1 MPWKETCAVDQR
13 IRFVVEACGHERP
26 LTELCAEYG
35 ISRKTAY
42 KWLTRYREHRLDGLK
57 DRSRAPLRHGLQRPA
72 QLLETVVGLR
82 ERYPW
87 WGPKKLRFKL
97 GALYPDIDLPSA
109 STIGDWLKKE
119 GLTNKR
125 RPRPR
130 CTPSSHPL
138 GRPEQPN
145 DIWALD
151 FKGWFKTGNDERCD
165 PFTVSDLYSRY
176 LLHCAH
182 LERLDH
188 DHVHPVMDALF
199 CEFGLPRGIR
209 SDNGEPFAS
218 VAAGGL
224 SRLSLWW
231 TKLGIELQRIQ
242 PGKPQQNGCHERM
255 HGTLKIEAASPPA
268 INLTEQQQRLHA
280 FRVRFNDER
289 PHEALAGRTPA
300 SVYQPSARPYPCP
313 LREPEYDDNAAV
325 RRVRTRGEIKW
336 GGELVYVSQV
346 LAGER
351 VGITETATGDWVVCF
366 GPITL
371 GYIDPKRSRLC
382 RKPLRTSTAPGCEF
396 VDEPAASPTTSQPQ
410 TPSQTLAK

>member
-1 MPWKETCAVDQR
+1 MPWKETCAMDQR
-13 IRFVVEACGHERP
+13 MRFVLEACDRERP

-42 KWLTRYREHRLDGLK
+42 KWLSRYETERLDGLK
-57 DRSRAPLRHGLQRPA
+57 DRSRAPLQHGLQRPTE
-72 QLLETVVGLR
+72 LLEAVVALR

-87 WGPKKLRFKL
+87 WGPQKLRFKL
-97 GALYPDIDLPSA
+97 GGMFPHARLPAA

-138 GRPEQPN
+138 GRAEEAN

-151 FKGWFKTGNDERCD
+151 FKGWFKTGDGRRCD

-176 LLHCAH
+176 LLYCAH

-188 DHVHPVMDALF
+188 HHVYPVMDALF
-199 CEFGLPRGIR
+199 CEFGLPRSIR
-209 SDNGEPFAS
+209 SDNGEPFSS

-231 TKLGIELQRIQ
+231 TKLGIDLQRIQ

-255 HGTLKIEAASPPA
+255 HGTLKTEAASPPSA
-268 INLTEQQQRLHA
+268 NLTEQQQRLQA
-280 FRVRFNDER
+280 FRDRFNHER
-289 PHEALAGRTPA
+289 PHDALGGRTPA
-300 SVYQPSARPYPCP
+300 SVYRAGLRSYPCR
-313 LREPEYDDNAAV
+313 LREPEYGDGAAV
-325 RRVRTRGEIKW
+325 RRVRTNGTIKW

-346 LAGER
+346 LVGEP
-351 VGITETATGDWVVCF
+351 VGITETETGDWVVRF
-366 GPITL
+366 GAITL
-371 GYIDPKRSRLC
+371 GYLDPKRSRLC
-382 RKPLRTSTAPGCEF
+382 RKPLRKSDQDCEF
-396 VDEPAASPTTSQPQ
+396 VDEPAASPTNSQPQ
-410 TPSQTLAK
+410 PPPPTSCE